1 MRQKVHITCTLT
13 RVSANLLEE
22 LMALTG
28 WDRSRCIE
36 ECVRAYAPE
45 LIKKFKKIGGTTG
58 GQANKAENL
67 SERYLRHLIW
77 GDIEDE
83 LRK

>member
-22 LMALTG
+22 LMVITG

-45 LIKKFKKIGGTTG
+45 LIKKFRKIGGAAG
-58 GQANKAENL
+58 GQDKKVEDL

-77 GDIEDE
+77 RDIEDE